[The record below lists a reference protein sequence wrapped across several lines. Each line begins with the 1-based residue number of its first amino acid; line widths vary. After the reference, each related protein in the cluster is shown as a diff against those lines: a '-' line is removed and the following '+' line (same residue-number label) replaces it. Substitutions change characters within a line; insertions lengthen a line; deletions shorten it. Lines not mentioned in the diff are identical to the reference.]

1 MSEANAKA
9 EKMSL
14 SISLLCTQTDIESFY
29 LHAHIIKYIKY
40 IKIKFCHGQ

>member
-1 MSEANAKA
+1 MSGANAKA

-29 LHAHIIKYIKY
+29 IHAHIIKILNT
-40 IKIKFCHGQ
+40 